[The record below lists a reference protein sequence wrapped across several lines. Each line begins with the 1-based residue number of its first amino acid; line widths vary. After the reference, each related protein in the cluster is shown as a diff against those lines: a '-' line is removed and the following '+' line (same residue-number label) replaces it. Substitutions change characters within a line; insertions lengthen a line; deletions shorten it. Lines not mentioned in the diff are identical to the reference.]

1 MSTKRRLGSV
11 GMSRCIL
18 AAAILLG
25 AGAAVALAQETPA
38 LEPGQAEFKE
48 GVQPG
53 PRMEIYGF
61 IMADAIYDFKQVNPD
76 WYDVLRPTKLP
87 AYPDEFGADGNTW
100 FSVRQSRFGVKAWI
114 PAGKYEIKTIFEFD
128 LFGVGADAGQ
138 TTIRIRQLYG
148 EIGQFGAGQYWSPF
162 MDVDVFPNTIEY
174 WGPNGMVFYR
184 NVQVRWMP
192 IQGDS
197 FLTIALERPGASADA
212 GEYTDRVELEGIEP
226 HFPYPDLSAE
236 YRYAGKWGY
245 VEAAGILRRIEWE
258 DTQDDDINLDGGV
271 TGWGINLSSNIKA
284 GSKDVIKLQYAYG
297 EGIENYMNDA
307 PVDVGIEKTSDN
319 AFGGKGVALPVTGI
333 VAYLDHTWSD
343 RWTSSIGYSMLSV
356 DNSNGQEPAAFHY
369 GQYASV
375 NLLYYPAKSMMAGA
389 EFLWGSREN
398 YSDGWST
405 NDYRIQFSFKYNFS
419 TMLGGKKK

>member
-1 MSTKRRLGSV
+1 MSTKRRLWSV

-18 AAAILLG
+18 AAAILL
-25 AGAAVALAQETPA
+25 AVCTTVAVAQETA
-38 LEPGQAEFKE
+38 GLEPGQAEFKE

-212 GEYTDRVELEGIEP
+212 GEYSDRVELEGVKP
-226 HFPYPDLSAE
+226 HFPFPDLSAE

-258 DTQDDDINLDGGV
+258 DTQDDGINLDGGV

-307 PVDVGIEKTSDN
+307 PVDVGIERTSDN
-319 AFGGKGVALPVTGI
+319 EFGGKGVALPVTGI

-343 RWTSSIGYSMLSV
+343 RWTSSIGYSMLSI
-356 DNSNGQEPAAFHY
+356 DNSSGQLPADFHY

-375 NLLYYPAKSMMAGA
+375 NLLYYPAKAMMAGA

-405 NDYRIQFSFKYNFS
+405 DDYRIQFSFKYNFS

>member
-1 MSTKRRLGSV
+1 MRRRNAGRV
-11 GMSRCIL
+11 RSRCRL
-18 AAAILLG
+18 LVAILLT
-25 AGAAVALAQETPA
+25 AGTAVALAQEAGAWSRVRPSSRRA
-38 LEPGQAEFKE
+38 PS
-48 GVQPG
+48 G

-87 AYPDEFGADGNTW
+87 AYADEFGENGNTW

-114 PAGKYEIKTIFEFD
+114 PAGTRDQDD
-128 LFGVGADAGQ
+128 LRVRPVRVGADAGQ
-138 TTIRIRQLYG
+138 TTIRIRHLYG

-162 MDVDVFPNTIEY
+162 MDIDVFPNTVEY

-184 NVQVRWMP
+184 NIQVRWMP

-212 GEYTDRVELEGIEP
+212 GEYSDRIELEGIKP

-258 DTQDDDINLDGGV
+258 DTQDDEFDLDGGV
-271 TGWGINLSSNIKA
+271 TGWGINLRSNIKA
-284 GSKDVIKLQYAYG
+284 GANDVIRLQYAYG

-307 PVDVGIEKTSDN
+307 PVDVGIEE
-319 AFGGKGVALPVTGI
+319 ARPPLRRPQGVALPVTGI
-333 VAYLDHTWSD
+333 VAYLDHRWSEK
-343 RWTSSIGYSMLSV
+343 WTSAIGYSMLSI
-356 DNSNGQEPAAFHY
+356 DNSD
-369 GQYASV
+369 V
-375 NLLYYPAKSMMAGA
+375 
-389 EFLWGSREN
+389 
-398 YSDGWST
+398 
-405 NDYRIQFSFKYNFS
+405 
-419 TMLGGKKK
+419 